1 MNKGLEVIEAH
12 WLFQLPFECIEVV
25 IHHQSVIHSLVEFV
39 DGSVKAQLGLPDM
52 RLPIQYA
59 LTHPRRLPAPVQA
72 LDLAAVGTLTFGPVD
87 AGRYPCLGL
96 AYHAGRQGGTFP
108 TVLNAANEEAVGR
121 FLCNQLRFTH
131 IAALIEDA
139 LAAHQGQAQP
149 SLEDVLGADAWARNF
164 AREWQPRLL

>member
-1 MNKGLEVIEAH
+1 
-12 WLFQLPFECIEVV
+12 VV

-72 LDLAAVGTLTFGPVD
+72 LDLAAVGALTFDQVD
-87 AGRYPCLGL
+87 PGRYPCLAL
-96 AYHAGRQGGTFP
+96 AYEAGRRGGTYP

-121 FLCNQLRFTH
+121 FLCNQLRFTEV
-131 IAALIEDA
+131 AALIEDA
-139 LAAHQGQAQP
+139 LAAHDGLPEP
-149 SLEDVLGADAWARNF
+149 SLDDVLSTDTWARAF
-164 AREWQPRLL
+164 AREWQSRLL